1 MKHLLFTLTGI
12 IAMSLCA
19 TTIEPGKLPEG
30 FNPEKIEQR
39 KLVESFPRGGL
50 PNFYAKLEAG
60 QDVTIAYFGGSITA
74 QNGYRVHS
82 QKFFQ
87 EQYPNVKVNAVHAAI
102 GGTGSN
108 LGAYRLEHDVLKYKP
123 DLVFVEFAVN
133 DSGTPA
139 LGVRRSME
147 GIVRHIWRDLPD
159 CDILFVYTLTASMLP
174 HLKTGLMHN
183 SESVME
189 EIADYYSI
197 PTIHMGVEIVELER
211 SGKLIMK
218 ASNEGMTRVSG
229 KELNLSADNFVNADG
244 KIPFARDGV
253 HPYENTGHILYME
266 AIKRSLPAI
275 KAAGQKGP
283 HANLPKP
290 MVADCWEKVVTIPFD
305 HPAVHITGPWRK
317 DAHDDPVTR
326 PFLNRCDDFFSFDS
340 GAEITFKYKG
350 VNAAAYNII
359 GPQGGVVEVSID
371 GAKPYVS
378 RQFDPYCTYHR
389 LATMWLGNS
398 TDPEKIRTIT
408 IKVTDKPIDK
418 RAILFDHNKPDF
430 DKNPAKYEKLRFFAG
445 CIFIVGEI
453 VE

>member
-1 MKHLLFTLTGI
+1 
-12 IAMSLCA
+12 
-19 TTIEPGKLPEG
+19 
-30 FNPEKIEQR
+30 
-39 KLVESFPRGGL
+39 
-50 PNFYAKLEAG
+50 
-60 QDVTIAYFGGSITA
+60 
-74 QNGYRVHS
+74 
-82 QKFFQ
+82 
-87 EQYPNVKVNAVHAAI
+87 
-102 GGTGSN
+102 
-108 LGAYRLEHDVLKYKP
+108 
-123 DLVFVEFAVN
+123 
-133 DSGTPA
+133 
-139 LGVRRSME
+139 
-147 GIVRHIWRDLPD
+147 
-159 CDILFVYTLTASMLP
+159 
-174 HLKTGLMHN
+174 
-183 SESVME
+183 
-189 EIADYYSI
+189 
-197 PTIHMGVEIVELER
+197 
-211 SGKLIMK
+211 
-218 ASNEGMTRVSG
+218 
-229 KELNLSADNFVNADG
+229 
-244 KIPFARDGV
+244 
-253 HPYENTGHILYME
+253 
-266 AIKRSLPAI
+266 
-275 KAAGQKGP
+275 
-283 HANLPKP
+283 

-326 PFLNRCDDFFSFDS
+326 HFLNRCDDFFSFDS